1 MEPPAVTVDQTEP
14 RVPDKTPDI
23 VDTNRV
29 IPPKAKETPPC
40 TNATRDMEG
49 ATHAT
54 LPDTKNVPEKIAL
67 TAKIDQS
74 VDENAAPPSSSK
86 NAKRTG
92 RPENTQEDGRPTVKK
107 ASGRKR
113 PAAPNDSDYEPATPV
128 ASAKK
133 ARVTVTPAKKA
144 RNPAAQTPTTKP
156 KQTKKEKE
164 VCQAFWKDWLFM
176 HDIHDEGTNVF
187 GFDDDCITAS
197 KCLEQFRL
205 KKEELE
211 VEELAYRKEA
221 ILAGLFEEN
230 ERQLL
235 AEGKKLWDAKS
246 SIVKPKRKARARSD
260 SWSDDED
267 PCANNMPDISWLMSH
282 PKSQW

>member
-164 VCQAFWKDWLFM
+164 
-176 HDIHDEGTNVF
+176 
-187 GFDDDCITAS
+187 
-197 KCLEQFRL
+197 
-205 KKEELE
+205 E